1 MKMKI
6 SVKIILIAVLGVIAS
21 SLIVLSLSTS
31 LMVKLFD
38 KTIQEEMSAMQSLI
52 SKIQQQDE
60 TMLLREVQLLVSLPD
75 LINAVQMSD
84 TAGILENT
92 TIAWLRNEI
101 DSITFTNSS
110 GVTIARS
117 HSDLK
122 GDDISSRDGIQ
133 SALNG
138 NVSSGVFFDEN
149 ALLP

>member
-60 TMLLREVQLLVSLPD
+60 TMLLREV
-75 LINAVQMSD
+75 
-84 TAGILENT
+84 
-92 TIAWLRNEI
+92 
-101 DSITFTNSS
+101 
-110 GVTIARS
+110 
-117 HSDLK
+117 
-122 GDDISSRDGIQ
+122 
-133 SALNG
+133 
-138 NVSSGVFFDEN
+138 
-149 ALLP
+149 